1 MFIHNIS
8 CIPWI
13 PTSITNIEFKFAA
26 KETNK
31 VIVGFHTDEVFAITY
46 GSYCFDDTPSGIIV
60 NLIARIVE
68 EITGGSTTL
77 SPQTSMGNC
86 PLHC

>member
-1 MFIHNIS
+1 MY
-8 CIPWI
+8 PLD
-13 PTSITNIEFKFAA
+13 TNEYYKYRIQILT

-31 VIVGFHTDEVFAITY
+31 VIVGFHTDEVFSITY

-77 SPQTSMGNC
+77 SPQTSMDNC